1 MKKRIVL
8 LVTMVITALSLQA
21 ADSDYIE
28 KNLVLTIGQTYKE
41 HFGYSFKPVSNSNG
55 YVAGYYTDN
64 NNYVIVGIS
73 RGKSLITIEADYKK
87 YHYHV
92 QVIDVVDVT
101 IPRFISLPVGDTY
114 KFSPIFHDT
123 GVTAPLTWQSAD
135 ENVVTVAEDGT
146 VSAVGIGKAVII
158 CSTDNGITA
167 QCLIE
172 VRKDRSN
179 SRAACDTNGDGDV
192 NSADIVEVVNV
203 IMDTE
208 QEDNK

>member
-21 ADSDYIE
+21 GDYIE
-28 KNLVLTIGQTYKE
+28 KNLVLKIGQTYQQ
-41 HFGYSFKPVSNSNG
+41 HFSYSVKIVNNSNS
-55 YVAGYYTDN
+55 YVTGYYTDN
-64 NNYVIVGIS
+64 SNYVISGIS
-73 RGKSLITIEADYKK
+73 RGKSLVSIEADSKK
-87 YHYHV
+87 YLYHV
-92 QVIDVVDVT
+92 QVIDVVNVT
-101 IPRFISLPVGDTY
+101 IPRFISLSVGETY
-114 KFSPIFHDT
+114 KFSPIFYDT

>member
-21 ADSDYIE
+21 ADEYIE
-28 KNLVLTIGQTYKE
+28 KNLVLKIGQTYKE
-41 HFGYSFKPVSNSNG
+41 HFSYSVEIIDNSNS

-64 NNYVIVGIS
+64 SNYVIVGIS
-73 RGKSLITIEADYKK
+73 RGKSLITIDNDWNKI
-87 YHYHV
+87 HYHV